1 MSPKPESTSAAEGD
15 DSAAPTNVFI
25 WGSCVSRDTFGFLPE
40 EFTLAR
46 YVARQSLISAGTNAS
61 SVRSQITDPASKFQ
75 ARMILGD
82 LTGDL
87 YRSLEQHAAETD
99 IVLVDLVDERGGVI
113 DFGDAYATKLSEFWG
128 AGGRDASRGASQ
140 IPFGT
145 DGHFALWQEGARRF
159 VGALRAAELL
169 PRTLVLHSPWASEFD
184 TGEQLEIQSWMKDPA
199 TANQEYTRYVTF
211 LRDCGLQVAELPPE
225 LAKTSRDHQWGPSPF
240 HYQNSAY
247 EYFANA
253 ITSVTDSA
261 AETVRR
267 EPFPRRDT
275 SAWGDGDFT
284 DVSTPSEIPATLPES
299 LYLTIWHNGYPL
311 DLYVENLGAPTTLVS
326 FHAALGG
333 SGLKPPIFTGRA
345 ISAGSGMN
353 RIFVSDPGLLT
364 ADDLGLAW
372 YLGTN
377 SLYLTALLTEAIREL
392 QSRMSAKHLVFF
404 GMSGGGFAALN
415 FSHEFPGSLALP
427 VNPQTRILDYAEI
440 HWDAMARACFGTADT
455 AQSRAALESHPR
467 ADLRA
472 VYAAGFANTVIYVQ
486 NSADAHVST
495 QLIPWFEAVSW
506 RQNAMLLFGDWGNGH
521 VPPPAVVLKKLIESI
536 ASADGDWV
544 SLARGWHASVQPSR
558 EMVKQ
563 RTGR

>member
-1 MSPKPESTSAAEGD
+1 MSDDPAPATAAESS
-15 DSAAPTNVFI
+15 DSAVNVFI

-40 EFTLAR
+40 DFTLKR

-113 DFGDAYATKLSEFWG
+113 DFGAAYATKLSEFWG

-145 DGHFALWQEGARRF
+145 DEHFALWQEGARRF

-169 PRTLVLHSPWASEFD
+169 PHTLVLHAPWASEFD

-225 LAKTSRDHQWGPSPF
+225 LAKTSKDHQWGPSPF

-253 ITSVTDSA
+253 ITSVVGSA
-261 AETVRR
+261 AETARR
-267 EPFPRRDT
+267 EPSPRRDT
-275 SAWGDGDFT
+275 SAWGGGDFT
-284 DVSTPSEIPATLPES
+284 EVSSPSEIPATLPES
-299 LYLTIWHNGYPL
+299 LYLTIWHNGFPL

-345 ISAGSGMN
+345 ISASSGMN
-353 RIFVSDPGLLT
+353 RIFVSDPGLLA

-372 YLGTN
+372 YLGTDTLN
-377 SLYLTALLTEAIREL
+377 LTALLTESIREL
-392 QSRMSAKHLVFF
+392 QARIRGKHLVFF

-415 FSHEFPGSLALP
+415 YSHEFPGSLAVP

-440 HWDAMARACFGTADT
+440 HWDAMARACFGATDT

-467 ADLRA
+467 ADQRA
-472 VYAAGFANTVIYVQ
+472 LYAAGFANSVIYVQ
-486 NSADAHVST
+486 NTADAHVST
-495 QLIPWFEAVSW
+495 QLLPWFEAIEW
-506 RQNAMLLFGDWGNGH
+506 RENAMVLFGDWGNGH
-521 VPPPAVVLKKLIESI
+521 VPPPAAVLKQLLAGI
-536 ASADGDWV
+536 AAADGDWAG
-544 SLARGWHASVQPSR
+544 LAVTWRASARPTR
-558 EMVKQ
+558 ELVKEKT
-563 RTGR
+563 RR